1 MIRSIFGKLLVSHI
15 AIILVSVLT
24 LGLLMSY
31 LVRDHVIETKR
42 RDLLAKG
49 GAAVAIVAPLL
60 ASGQKPSAD
69 LLDAMS
75 EMAGGDIWLMDKNGQ
90 VLAGQPPAGWSGK
103 RLGRISDL
111 WEQADWQDG
120 RVLKPRRRGDPSII
134 AALLLPRQNAD
145 TVPAA
150 LFLFAP
156 VTGVARTAEA
166 LERLLLYS
174 LAASIVAAI
183 LAGLLT
189 ARSLTRPLH
198 DISRAAA
205 AFAQGDYN
213 SRTIATQRDEI
224 GDLGRTFN
232 SMATELTQIE
242 QNRREF
248 LSDVSH
254 ELKSP
259 VASIQVMAE
268 AMLDNLVTTAEQ
280 RTRYLANIVDESKR
294 IGRLVGDLLDL
305 SQLEAGELAITGQP
319 ISLSDFIASQTA
331 KLTPFLED
339 KELTINTNIP
349 PALPLATADTDRLKQ
364 VLTNLLTNAIRH
376 AVPGSVISITART
389 FQQQI
394 AVDIKNIGLGIEP
407 EHLPH
412 IWQRFYRVDKARSR
426 VEGGTGLGLA
436 ITKKLVEAMGG
447 TVSVKSTP
455 GKTTTFTFTLPVK
468 TNS

>member
-24 LGLLMSY
+24 LGLFMSY

-49 GAAVAIVAPLL
+49 NAAVAIVAPLL
-60 ASGQKPSAD
+60 ASGLTPSD
-69 LLDAMS
+69 ELLDAMS

-90 VLAGQPPAGWSGK
+90 VLAGQPPTGWSGR
-103 RLGRISDL
+103 RLAKLSDL

-134 AALLLPRQNAD
+134 AALLLPRQSPDAP
-145 TVPAA
+145 PAA

-156 VTGVARTAEA
+156 VTGVTRTADA

-174 LAASIVAAI
+174 LGASILAAI

-189 ARSLTRPLH
+189 ARSLTRPLQ

-205 AFAQGDYN
+205 AFAHGDYQ
-213 SRTIATQRDEI
+213 SRTTAMQCDEI

-232 SMATELTQIE
+232 SMATELAQVE

-268 AMLDNLVTTAEQ
+268 AMLDGLVTTAEQ
-280 RTRYLANIVDESKR
+280 RTRYLSNIVDETKR
-294 IGRLVGDLLDL
+294 IGRLIGDLLDL
-305 SQLEAGELAITGQP
+305 SQLEAGELTIIGHP

-331 KLTPFLED
+331 GLAPFLED

-349 PALPLATADTDRLKQ
+349 PMLPLAIADTGRLRQ

-376 AVPGSVISITART
+376 AVPGSVICIAART
-389 FQQQI
+389 FQHQI
-394 AVDIKNIGLGIEP
+394 AVDISNIGLGIEP

-447 TVSVKSTP
+447 TVSVSSTP
-455 GKTTTFTFTLPVK
+455 GKTTTFTFTLPAK
-468 TNS
+468 ANS